1 MATKPK
7 SKLAY
12 LSYDQIQPR
21 IESGELD
28 QYDLVYEKN
37 QRILY
42 MIDKDKNVIPISSRL
57 VSYES
62 EQEAIADLNNRTD
75 TYPGQVINVL
85 NDGMYIPY
93 VVNKNNDNEYYI
105 TSIAEICEYT
115 DYNKL
120 SNVPIINII
129 ANAGDNLVLS
139 ELNDGYY
146 NILGTFKIS
155 PIDSTTHIVTSSVLY
170 VIKHRGGNS
179 YVRPLDSIDNELYI
193 VDAQG
198 ETSTTIVPTMDEVKD
213 EIIAEIEEYITKN
226 MATSEDVD
234 SLFD

>member
-1 MATKPK
+1 MAKPK

-57 VSYES
+57 VSYQS
-62 EQEAIADLNNRTD
+62 EEEAIVDLNNRTD
-75 TYPGQVINVL
+75 TYSGQVINVL

-120 SNVPIINII
+120 SNVPITNII
-129 ANAGDNLVLS
+129 ANVEDNLVLS
-139 ELNDGYY
+139 ELSDGYY
-146 NILGTFKIS
+146 NVLGTFKIS
-155 PIDSTTHIVTSSVLY
+155 PIESTTHIVTSPVMY
-170 VIKHRGGNS
+170 VIKHRGS
-179 YVRPLDSIDNELYI
+179 DVYVRPLDSIENELYI
-193 VDAQG
+193 VDSQG
-198 ETSTTIVPTMDEVKD
+198 EIGQTIIPTMDEVED
-213 EIIAEIEEYITKN
+213 EIENYITRSL
-226 MATSEDVD
+226 ATTDDVD